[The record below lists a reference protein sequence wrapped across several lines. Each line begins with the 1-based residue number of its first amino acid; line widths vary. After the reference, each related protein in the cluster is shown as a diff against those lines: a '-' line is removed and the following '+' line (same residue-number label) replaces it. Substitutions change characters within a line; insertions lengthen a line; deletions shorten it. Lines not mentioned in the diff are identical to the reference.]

1 MELQFKL
8 EGFEGPLDLLLHLI
22 NKLEIDIYDIPIAEI
37 TEQYLDFLHAMKTF
51 ELEIAGEYIVMAATL
66 MAMKSKMLL
75 PTQQV
80 DFDEDSQYEEDPRDA
95 LVEQLLEYRKYKYA
109 AKELSKKAA
118 ERRQFYTKRPTDL
131 QEYQQEVRL
140 DLNQVNTI
148 DLFLA
153 FHHILE
159 KQKRKMNVEATV
171 VADEFS
177 IEEKMV
183 DIQERLLQV
192 PIKHGITLDSLL
204 TTFNRSEIVITFM
217 ALLELLKHQQIK
229 VQQSSSYEP
238 LYLYR
243 VEEV

>member
-1 MELQFKL
+1 
-8 EGFEGPLDLLLHLI
+8 
-22 NKLEIDIYDIPIAEI
+22 
-37 TEQYLDFLHAMKTF
+37 
-51 ELEIAGEYIVMAATL
+51 
-66 MAMKSKMLL
+66 MLL
-75 PTQQV
+75 KNYLKKQRNGAN
-80 DFDEDSQYEEDPRDA
+80 FIRNA
-95 LVEQLLEYRKYKYA
+95 QLIY
-109 AKELSKKAA
+109 S
-118 ERRQFYTKRPTDL
+118 
-131 QEYQQEVRL
+131 EYQQEVHL

-177 IEEKMV
+177 IEDKIASKFKK
-183 DIQERLLQV
+183 DWLKV
-192 PIKHGITLDSLL
+192 PIKQGVTLDSLL
-204 TTFNRSEIVITFM
+204 TTYNRSEFVITFM

-229 VQQSSSYEP
+229 VQQAASYEP